1 MSNESTLLGNFKDN
15 EVAMALIDTANT
27 KNVAHFGNIV
37 ISFDSASQLLNR
49 LVQKFAR
56 ENDYWSPKQIYFL
69 IRRIS
74 ISLKSVTTLDQN
86 CFT

>member
-1 MSNESTLLGNFKDN
+1 MKSEMTDKLSLIILELIKFIDMSNESTLLGNFKDN

-49 LVQKFAR
+49 LVQKICSR
-56 ENDYWSPKQIYFL
+56 E
-69 IRRIS
+69 
-74 ISLKSVTTLDQN
+74 
-86 CFT
+86 